1 MEIEGVDLMDF
12 NYEEFKDKYGQ
23 EAADIVKNEIKTAED
38 FCLKW
43 KLEINHKNEHW
54 ISLLFVTTIDAMS
67 IKVYKQAK
75 KIKSVDRIF
84 RLECEQALK
93 IMKELGA

>member
-1 MEIEGVDLMDF
+1 MEFI
-12 NYEEFKDKYGQ
+12 YEEFKEKFGE
-23 EAADIVKNEIKTAED
+23 EAADLVKSEIESAED
-38 FCLKW
+38 FGLKW

-67 IKVYKQAK
+67 IKVYKHPK

-93 IMKELGA
+93 IMAELGA

>member
-1 MEIEGVDLMDF
+1 MDIEMEF
-12 NYEEFKDKYGQ
+12 NYEEFKEKFG
-23 EAADIVKNEIKTAED
+23 EAVADIVRNEIKTAED
-38 FCLKW
+38 FGLKW

-67 IKVYKQAK
+67 IKVYKHPK